1 MRPAGTTAR
10 RARSMQNVDMAN
22 RSAVRAPR
30 RDAENNRRRLLK
42 AAADVFARC
51 GPDVALEEIAR
62 AAGVSRATLYRNFP
76 TRHDLAVAVIE
87 DNVALIERRAAEL
100 RDSSRGVVRLLD
112 LVLDIQRDSRSVAR
126 LLSEPDKIY
135 SSLIERTATALRPL
149 VTHGIS
155 EGVLRPGV
163 EVADVLLAVQM
174 SEILLSEEQQA
185 RGRKLL
191 SRALFQID

>member
-1 MRPAGTTAR
+1 
-10 RARSMQNVDMAN
+10 MQNVDMEN
-22 RSAVRAPR
+22 RSAARAPR
-30 RDAENNRRRLLK
+30 RDAEHNRRRLLE

-76 TRHDLAVAVIE
+76 TRHDLAVAVVE

-100 RDSSRGVVRLLD
+100 RGSPRGVERLLD

-126 LLSEPDKIY
+126 LLSEPDEIY
-135 SSLIERTATALRPL
+135 SSLIERTETALRPL
-149 VTHGIS
+149 VADGIS
-155 EGVLRPGV
+155 EGALHPDVD
-163 EVADVLLAVQM
+163 VADVLLAVQM

-191 SRALFQID
+191 ARALLQID

>member
-1 MRPAGTTAR
+1 M
-10 RARSMQNVDMAN
+10 SN

-30 RDAENNRRRLLK
+30 RDAENNRRRLLE
-42 AAADVFARC
+42 AAAGAFAGC

-87 DNVALIERRAAEL
+87 DNVALIERRATEL
-100 RDSSRGVVRLLD
+100 RDSPRGVVRLLD
-112 LVLDIQRDSRSVAR
+112 LILDLQRDNRSVAR

-135 SSLIERTATALRPL
+135 SGLIERTDAALRPL
-149 VTHGIS
+149 VARGIS
-155 EGVLRPGV
+155 EGVLHEGIG
-163 EVADVLLAVQM
+163 VADVLLAVQM
-174 SEILLSEEQQA
+174 SEILRSEEQQA

-191 SRALFQID
+191 SRALFQIN

>member
-62 AAGVSRATLYRNFP
+62 AAGLSRATLYRNFP
-76 TRHDLAVAVIE
+76 TRHDLAVAVVE

-100 RDSSRGVVRLLD
+100 RDSPRGVVRLLD

-149 VTHGIS
+149 VAHGIS